1 MKYKKLGSERLN
13 VKEMN
18 IDKNPLVSVVIP
30 AYNVD
35 KYIDK
40 CIQSVLS
47 QTYDNWE
54 LLLVVGGQDKTVE
67 ICDSYAAKDKRIKS
81 IHDNHGLAPA
91 RNVGFEHATGEWITY
106 IDGDDWT
113 DPETLEVTVK
123 KALEYPNL
131 DVVFW
136 TYENDLDGKPIPSKW
151 TYSEFKDE
159 ELFDENGCK
168 ELAYRTLKYSC
179 GISVCYS
186 KLISMVFAKKFGIK
200 HDHRLLQGEEGVEFS
215 LRCFYY
221 ARKALFLKKP
231 FYHYVFNRNSIS
243 KKVNYKNTK
252 NIADCFMVM
261 REDIENFGNPQH
273 YIPLYYE
280 RMVYGIIAMAM
291 NTYFNPSNTDS
302 VPRRIKLFKKDIM
315 NNNMFA
321 EALEKVTTE
330 NMDKLRK
337 ITLFFIR
344 HRMFLVVQLIAW
356 VKWLMI
362 RFNFFSY

>member
-1 MKYKKLGSERLN
+1 M
-13 VKEMN
+13 MN
-18 IDKNPLVSVVIP
+18 NKPLVSVVVP

-35 KYIDK
+35 QYIDK
-40 CIQSVLS
+40 CIQSVQA

-54 LLLVVGGQDKTVE
+54 LLLVVGGQDRTVE
-67 ICDSYAAKDKRIKS
+67 ICDAYAAKDKRIKS

-91 RNVGFEHATGEWITY
+91 RNVGFEHANGDWITY

-113 DPETLEVTVK
+113 DPETLAVAVGKTN
-123 KALEYPNL
+123 EYPEL

-136 TYENDLDGKPIPSKW
+136 TYENDLNGKAIPSKW

-159 ELFDENGCK
+159 ELFDEKGCK

-179 GISVCYS
+179 GISVCTS
-186 KLISMVFAKKFGIK
+186 KLISMGFAKRFGIK
-200 HDHRLLQGEEGVEFS
+200 HDDRLLQGEEGVEFV
-215 LRCFYY
+215 LRCFYH
-221 ARKALFLKKP
+221 ARKALFLKRP

-252 NIADCFMVM
+252 NIADCFKVM
-261 REDIENFGNPQH
+261 REDIDGFDNPTR

-280 RMVYGIIAMAM
+280 RMVYGIIAVAM
-291 NTYFNPSNTDS
+291 NTYFNPQNDDS
-302 VPRRIKLFKKDIM
+302 VRSRIRKFKEDIM
-315 NNNMFA
+315 DNEMFSD
-321 EALEKVTTE
+321 ALDKVTTE

-344 HRMFLVVQLIAW
+344 HRMYFVVQSIAW
-356 VKWLMI
+356 VKWFMI
-362 RFNFFSY
+362 KFNFFSY